1 MQADDAAAKASGTA
15 SGRRARWWALDRA
28 ALLACALGAASV
40 AGFAPLYL
48 FPLPIVSVAFLLHLL
63 TEARDARSAARLGW
77 WFGLGFFATGVSWVY
92 VSLHDFGA
100 MPAPLAAFATL
111 LFCAYLALFP
121 AAVGYGYRR
130 LPGSLTLK
138 ALALAPALW
147 TLAEWA
153 RGWLL
158 TGFPWLGIGYSQV
171 PLSPLSGY
179 APLVGIYGVTLAT
192 IASAGAVFLVAGRVL
207 ERRRDPRTGL
217 PSPSAL
223 SQAEREP
230 SPSPAGR
237 NGGGA
242 ERSGREAEGRLS
254 RTSWPSAG
262 MASSGG
268 TGLVPL
274 SFFFVLLWAGGFAL
288 QQVRWTHPAG
298 EPLSVALLQG
308 NIPQEIK
315 WTEEGLRTTLI
326 TYRDLALGSDARL
339 IVLPETALPLFLHDV
354 PPDYL
359 RGFAAHAKRNGG
371 DVLIGIPERERD
383 GDYYNS
389 VVSLGTAPTQA
400 YRKSH
405 LVPFGEFIPLRPVL
419 AWIVGVLSIPL
430 QDFTAGTREPRPLE
444 VAGQRVAVN
453 ICYEDAFGEEII
465 RQLPDATLLV
475 NVSNVAWF
483 GRSIAPHQHLQISQA
498 RALETGRYMLRA
510 TNTGMTA
517 VINERGEVVE
527 AAPQFSTA
535 ALSATAQGY
544 SGATPYVR
552 WGNSVVLILCALLL
566 AAGLWRGRTRRG

>member
-1 MQADDAAAKASGTA
+1 MRQADDGAARAAGA
-15 SGRRARWWALDRA
+15 ARGRRARWWALDRA
-28 ALLACALGAASV
+28 ALVACALGAASV

-48 FPLPIVSVAFLLHLL
+48 FPLPVVTLAFLLHLWN
-63 TEARDARSAARLGW
+63 DAVSAKAAARLGW
-77 WFGLGFFATGVSWVY
+77 WFGLGFFVTGVSWVY

-111 LFCAYLALFP
+111 LFCTYLALFP
-121 AAVGYGYRR
+121 AAVGYGFRR
-130 LPGSLTLK
+130 LPGSLALK

-147 TLAEWA
+147 TLAEWT
-153 RGWLL
+153 RGWFL
-158 TGFPWLGIGYSQV
+158 TGFPWLAIGYSQV

-179 APLVGIYGVTLAT
+179 APLVGIFGVTLAT
-192 IASAGAVFLVAGRVL
+192 IASAGVVFLLARRVL
-207 ERRRDPRTGL
+207 ERRHRDHAEGL
-217 PSPSAL
+217 PRPVAL
-223 SQAEREP
+223 S
-230 SPSPAGR
+230 
-237 NGGGA
+237 
-242 ERSGREAEGRLS
+242 L
-254 RTSWPSAG
+254 
-262 MASSGG
+262 
-268 TGLVPL
+268 
-274 SFFFVLLWAGGFAL
+274 FFVVLWAGGFAL
-288 QQVRWTHPAG
+288 QQVRWTHPTG

-315 WTEEGLRTTLI
+315 WTEEGLRRTLI
-326 TYRDLALGSDARL
+326 TYRDLALRSDARL

-359 RGFAAHAKRNGG
+359 RALSAHAKRNGG
-371 DVLIGIPERERD
+371 DVLLGVPEREQD
-383 GDYYNS
+383 GAYYNS
-389 VVSLGTAPTQA
+389 VVSLGAAPSQA

-419 AWIVGVLSIPL
+419 AWIVGMLSIPL
-430 QDFTAGTREPRPLE
+430 QDFAAGTHAPRPLE

-498 RALETGRYMLRA
+498 RALETGRYMLRS

-517 VINERGEVVE
+517 VIDERGAVVE
-527 AAPQFSTA
+527 AAPQFATA
-535 ALSATAQGY
+535 TLSATVQGY

-552 WGNSVVLILCALLL
+552 WGNGVVLALCALLL
-566 AAGLWRGRTRRG
+566 VGGLWRDHARRG